1 MLTAILRD
9 VRAAAPL
16 SLTRREGGEELMTL
30 MSVPQD
36 LRVITENYYKNSK
49 SRNKD
54 VFDRKKPNPLSYL

>member
-16 SLTRREGGEELMTL
+16 SLTRREGGEEVMTL
-30 MSVPQD
+30 MSDKIYV
-36 LRVITENYYKNSK
+36 TENYYKNSK